1 MLFRSGPPIAGRR
14 VVVVEDG
21 PTLTHGGMSFGAGV
35 TAARRHGATLVDP
48 RPWAVGTVAEVLR
61 RYPDLDPLLPAMGY
75 SAAQVRDLEVT
86 LGAVDADLVLAA
98 TPIDLARLVRLDKPV
113 TRVRYELDQ
122 VGGPP
127 LMDLV
132 EAALARAG
140 AGRPAGDDR
149 RP

>member
-1 MLFRSGPPIAGRR
+1 MCS
-14 VVVVEDG
+14 
-21 PTLTHGGMSFGAGV
+21 S
-35 TAARRHGATLVDP
+35 
-48 RPWAVGTVAEVLR
+48 
-61 RYPDLDPLLPAMGY
+61 DL
-75 SAAQVRDLEVT
+75 
-86 LGAVDADLVLAA
+86 
-98 TPIDLARLVRLDKPV
+98 RLVRLDKPV

-140 AGRPAGDDR
+140 AGRPADDDR